1 MDGNFNRGKRLRCAR
16 SGGNAQCDPRN
27 GRRLGLDDGY
37 DVFYII
43 VMISN
48 IIYRLSDMEIE
59 R

>member
-16 SGGNAQCDPRN
+16 SGGNAQCDPRD
-27 GRRLGLDDGY
+27 GRRPDLDDGY

-43 VMISN
+43 VMILN
-48 IIYRLSDMEIE
+48 IIYTFSDMEIE